1 MAHST
6 RQAVDPPRKK
16 KGKKAKKMPHEE
28 GVFEDVVV
36 LDIPRKVLVGP
47 FRIDVPLH
55 GHRRREPNPVVEPD
69 AEED

>member
-6 RQAVDPPRKK
+6 RQAVAPPRK
-16 KGKKAKKMPHEE
+16 GKPKRKQREEE

-55 GHRRREPNPVVEPD
+55 GRRRREPNPVIEPD
-69 AEED
+69 ARED